1 MMRWRGCSRRRLVIV
16 PYVQNGRPGIVSRAE
31 VKSWVQSRA
40 LRHRWLRPVDPWER
54 CPRVSN
60 NARQRWLAPAASPLC
75 FGCHGALVGA
85 SAAISAAKLT
95 MLMRILRAA
104 PSPERRSLRAI
115 SSTGL
120 KSTKNFFWFG
130 PLELW
135 CVSSL
140 AARPTTLATMTEAA
154 LLAHHF
160 VFWTESYEALRLVL
174 QVEVSVAVGRVE
186 SLSGNIRVCR
196 SVAQFTWFQFMDYA
210 HMYWS

>member
-1 MMRWRGCSRRRLVIV
+1 MAASSRSVGALPSCFKQCSPTV
-16 PYVQNGRPGIVSRAE
+16 A
-31 VKSWVQSRA
+31 
-40 LRHRWLRPVDPWER
+40 
-54 CPRVSN
+54 CPRCFS
-60 NARQRWLAPAASPLC
+60 RC

-174 QVEVSVAVGRVE
+174 QVEVSVVAGRN
-186 SLSGNIRVCR
+186 G
-196 SVAQFTWFQFMDYA
+196 
-210 HMYWS
+210 